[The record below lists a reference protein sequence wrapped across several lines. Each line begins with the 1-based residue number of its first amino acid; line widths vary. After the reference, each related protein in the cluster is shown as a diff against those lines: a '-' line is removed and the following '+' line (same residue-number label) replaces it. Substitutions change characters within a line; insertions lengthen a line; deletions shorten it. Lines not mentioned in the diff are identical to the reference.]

1 MNGIEKIIARIEED
15 AAKSEAAILA
25 EHTEKLNALREKT
38 DARIREIRAEA
49 EKKAATERCE
59 IEARAAQSGVTASRD
74 RLLGAKRELIDEAFA
89 RAVASFE
96 TMDADTYRTI
106 MGGYLAELVS
116 EKEFAGASCTLVVPE
131 KAPCTADELVA
142 FVGEPAKKAVGR
154 VETSAK
160 IPAGFILKTGEIE
173 CPCIPD
179 KLIGSRKEELTA
191 AVAFVL
197 FGA

>member
-15 AAKSEAAILA
+15 AAATEAAIRA
-25 EHTEKLNALREKT
+25 EHEEKLNALREKT
-38 DARIREIRAEA
+38 DARIRDIRAEA
-49 EKKAATERCE
+49 EKKAAAERSE
-59 IEARAAQSGVTASRD
+59 IEARAAQSGVTAARD

-89 RAVASFE
+89 RAIASFAD
-96 TMDADTYRTI
+96 MDADTYRTI
-106 MGGYLAELVS
+106 MGGYLAELVA

-131 KAPCTADELVA
+131 KAPCTADDLIA
-142 FVGEPAKKAVGR
+142 FAGAKAKKAVAH

-160 IPAGFILKTGEIE
+160 IPAGFLLKTGEIE
-173 CPCIPD
+173 SPCTPD

-191 AVAFVL
+191 AVASVL

>member
-15 AAKSEAAILA
+15 AAKSEAAVRA

-38 DARIREIRAEA
+38 DARVKEIRAEA
-49 EKKAATERCE
+49 EKKAAAERSE

-89 RAVASFE
+89 RAAASFA

-106 MGGYLAELVS
+106 MGGYLAELS
-116 EKEFAGASCTLVVPE
+116 AEKEFAGASCTLVVPE
-131 KAPCTADELVA
+131 KAPCTAEELIA
-142 FVGEPAKKAVGR
+142 FAGETAKKAVCR
-154 VETSAK
+154 VEKSEK
-160 IPAGFILKTGEIE
+160 IPAGFLLKTGEIE
-173 CPCIPD
+173 CPCTPE

-191 AVAFVL
+191 AVASVL